1 MVGSVSQ
8 WRRLL
13 VSGGQH
19 LLSHRDC
26 CYAAMVIAGTARVSE
41 FSNEARNQNIY
52 VKASNC

>member
-1 MVGSVSQ
+1 MVESVSQ

-19 LLSHRDC
+19 LLSYRDC

>member
-13 VSGGQH
+13 VSGGQR

-26 CYAAMVIAGTARVSE
+26 YYAAMAIAGTARVSE
-41 FSNEARNQNIY
+41 FSNEARNQDIY